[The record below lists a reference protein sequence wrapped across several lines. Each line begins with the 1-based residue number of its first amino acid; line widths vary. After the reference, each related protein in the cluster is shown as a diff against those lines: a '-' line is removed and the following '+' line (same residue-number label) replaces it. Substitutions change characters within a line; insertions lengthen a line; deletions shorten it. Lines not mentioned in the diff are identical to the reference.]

1 MKELLNR
8 RVPAILWVILI
19 LIGIPLTIYNLKNQ
33 TASSSQASESESPQD
48 VKVTNI
54 SNNSF
59 TVTYRTQTPSIGS
72 VNYGPDKQLGTSVL
86 ENIDE
91 GNAALSPRTIHSIS
105 LKELTP
111 STKYYLE
118 IVSGDNTF
126 LNNGTPYEITTGPEI
141 PSPFAQENIIKG
153 KIILPNGDAPSE
165 AIILVSAQNS
175 QILSGIVNNNGEFSF
190 SLKDLRTDDLTSYF
204 NITNSTVFNILATD
218 GFSKSSI
225 SASLGQT
232 GFVPTI
238 TLSNDYDFTQEV
250 PPAASKSAQSSG
262 FLLISHTGKKLKP
275 KILNPKSK

>member
-1 MKELLNR
+1 MKELLDR
-8 RVPAILWVILI
+8 KVPAILWVILI

-33 TASSSQASESESPQD
+33 TVSSSQASESESPQD

-72 VNYGPDKQLGTSVL
+72 VNYGLDKQLGTSVL

-111 STKYYLE
+111 STKYYLA
-118 IVSGDNTF
+118 IISGDNTF

-153 KIILPNGDAPSE
+153 KIILPDGHAPSE
-165 AIILVSAQNS
+165 AIIYVSAQNS
-175 QILSGIVNNNGEFSF
+175 QILSGTVNNNGEFSF

-204 NITNSTVFNILATD
+204 NTTNITVFNILATD

-262 FLLISHTGKKLKP
+262 FPSTISRTRGLKS
-275 KILNPKSK
+275 KISNPKNK

>member
-141 PSPFAQENIIKG
+141 SSPFAQENIIKG

>member
-1 MKELLNR
+1 MKELLNK

-141 PSPFAQENIIKG
+141 SSPFAQENIIKG

>member
-1 MKELLNR
+1 M
-8 RVPAILWVILI
+8 
-19 LIGIPLTIYNLKNQ
+19 
-33 TASSSQASESESPQD
+33 
-48 VKVTNI
+48 
-54 SNNSF
+54 
-59 TVTYRTQTPSIGS
+59 
-72 VNYGPDKQLGTSVL
+72 

-141 PSPFAQENIIKG
+141 SSPFAQENIIKG